1 MRFMQR
7 GVTLIELMIVIA
19 VVAILASVAYP
30 SYSEYIVRSNRS
42 AAQSFL
48 YSVANKQEFNMLNAR
63 SYFGVAAGTD
73 AQWAAVGLAVP
84 KQVASHYTVTS
95 VANNAG
101 TPPTYTVTATPKPG
115 GMQAT
120 RDAKCGNLTLD
131 QAGTKGISGTGSV
144 GACW

>member
-1 MRFMQR
+1 MRLLHR

-30 SYSEYIVRSNRS
+30 SYTEYIVRSNRS

-48 YSVANKQEFNMLNAR
+48 YTVANKQEFNMLNAR
-63 SYFGVAAGTD
+63 SYFGVAAGT
-73 AQWAAVGLAVP
+73 AEQWAVVGLAVP
-84 KQVASHYTVTS
+84 KEVVSHYTVTA

-101 TPPTYTVTATPKPG
+101 TPPTYTVTATPIAG

-120 RDAKCGNLTLD
+120 RDAKCGSLTLS
-131 QAGTKGISGTGSV
+131 QAGTKGISGSGSV